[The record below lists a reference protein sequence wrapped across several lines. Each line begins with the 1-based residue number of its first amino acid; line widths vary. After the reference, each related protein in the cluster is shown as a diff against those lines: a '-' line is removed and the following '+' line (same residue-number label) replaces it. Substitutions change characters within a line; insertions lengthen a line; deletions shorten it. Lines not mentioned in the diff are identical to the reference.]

1 MVSEE
6 KVDYQV
12 VTEVTEEE
20 AVADSVNAVEGKEE
34 EMEMAVVKKAGE
46 EVAEKEKEV
55 AEKEKEALEKEVAE
69 KEKEALEK
77 EVAEREKVVVKR
89 AVVETEKAVVETEK
103 VETET
108 EEVETEKAVVET
120 EEVQEREEVETEVRK
135 ATEDWAMEVAVEVR
149 KVHRHLDKCQRM

>member
-69 KEKEALEK
+69 
-77 EVAEREKVVVKR
+77 REKVVVKR

-120 EEVQEREEVETEVRK
+120 EEVKEREEVETEVRK